1 MKISREAV
9 ALIAG
14 VVLCIIIVTPF
25 VMAIKYL
32 EGGVVFILASPAL
45 VWLLL
50 WLGRKLERWA
60 RHHNNSPPPDP
71 DYPDASSPAVASP

>member
-1 MKISREAV
+1 MKMSREAV

-32 EGGVVFILASPAL
+32 EGGVFFILASPAL
-45 VWLLL
+45 VWLML
-50 WLGRKLERWA
+50 WGGKKLERWA
-60 RHHNNSPPPDP
+60 RRDNHTLPPDP
-71 DYPDASSPAVASP
+71 DYPDES